1 MACFAFGILPFSSIR
16 FPFAATPTKNPTES
30 NKSINKKVNTTIT
43 ISKLNIFSSGTLKAC
58 IKVGASDGTLSE
70 TIFVGKVTIPVNI
83 PIADVNNIDSN
94 NAPLTFLQTNIPA
107 IPNPTT
113 LNTTSGSCKLDNANV
128 PFAVFIIPAFVI
140 PTDAINSPTPA
151 VTAFL
156 RSFGIQFIICSL
168 KLVTVKIINN
178 TPSINTPKSAIC
190 HVYPICKTTVYAKNA
205 FSPIPGARAIG

>member
-1 MACFAFGILPFSSIR
+1 ML
-16 FPFAATPTKNPTES
+16 
-30 NKSINKKVNTTIT
+30 
-43 ISKLNIFSSGTLKAC
+43 IS
-58 IKVGASDGTLSE
+58 
-70 TIFVGKVTIPVNI
+70 
-83 PIADVNNIDSN
+83 
-94 NAPLTFLQTNIPA
+94 
-107 IPNPTT
+107 
-113 LNTTSGSCKLDNANV
+113 
-128 PFAVFIIPAFVI
+128 PAFVI

-205 FSPIPGARAIG
+205 LSPIPGASAIG